1 MQIRRDVKLDDDPK
15 RLRRLERLLWLA
27 GGVVIGLVIGTTL
40 PLAATS
46 EPDTLYR
53 KLQVL
58 AEVFA
63 HIENHYVD
71 TVSAKQLVYGANRGA
86 VATLD
91 PHSMFFDPEEY
102 ESLLN
107 ITEGEYAG
115 VGMELDLDDQG
126 TPVIIAVLDGSPAH
140 RGGLERGD
148 LIEAIDGKST
158 DGLGLDRLERA
169 LRGPVGTKVK
179 IQVRRGDDDRTWAFT
194 VIRAWIRVPPLEHL
208 PLGGGLHYVRLKNF
222 PRRVALD
229 LDQMLSKLAPEGL
242 ILDLRNNPGGL
253 FDEAVEICDLFVSG
267 GLIVSSSDRRGHKV
281 EQREARERAPQAG
294 YPVAILID
302 GGSASAAEVV
312 AGALRDRGRA
322 KLFGERSYGKG
333 SVQTILDLS
342 DGSGLKLTIARYFTP
357 SGRQIDGYGID
368 PDEACEPP
376 TADADPAVSAA
387 MDWLGSQL

>member
-1 MQIRRDVKLDDDPK
+1 VTATAI
-15 RLRRLERLLWLA
+15 
-27 GGVVIGLVIGTTL
+27 
-40 PLAATS
+40 PLAAMD

-71 TVSAKQLVYGANRGA
+71 PVSAKQLVYGANRGA
-86 VATLD
+86 GATLD
-91 PHSMFFDPEEY
+91 AHSMFFAPEEY
-102 ESLLN
+102 ESLLDV
-107 ITEGEYAG
+107 TEGEYAG

-126 TPVIIAVLDGSPAH
+126 TLVIIAVLDGSPAH
-140 RGGLERGD
+140 RAGLQSGD
-148 LIEAIDGKST
+148 RIEGIDGKAT
-158 DGLGLDRLERA
+158 AGVGLDRLERI
-169 LRGPVGTKVK
+169 LRGPVGTKVEL
-179 IQVRRGDDDRTWAFT
+179 QVWRGDAERAWAFT

-229 LDQMLSKLAPEGL
+229 LDQMLSKLAPKGL

-253 FDEAVEICDLFVSG
+253 FDEAVEICDLFLSG

-281 EQREARERAPQAG
+281 EQREARDRAPQAG
-294 YPVAILID
+294 YPLAILID
-302 GGSASAAEVV
+302 RGSASAAEVV
-312 AGALRDRGRA
+312 AGALRDRGKA

-357 SGRQIDGYGID
+357 SGRRIDGSGID
-368 PDEACEPP
+368 PDEKCEPA
-376 TADADPAVSAA
+376 TAGDDPAVSAA
-387 MDWLGSQL
+387 MVWLGSQL